1 MWFLNRKKER
11 ERINNVLGLWCLGD
25 WCLVFDG
32 LVFFFYFYFYFLL
45 LMVDYGLLEVVV
57 VSGVC
62 SVAAVGSG
70 GHVVMVFFVKFVVV
84 EQKE

>member
-1 MWFLNRKKER
+1 MWFLNRKQER
-11 ERINNVLGLWCLGD
+11 ERINNVIGLWCLGD
-25 WCLVFDG
+25 WCLMVWG
-32 LVFFFYFYFYFLL
+32 CSFFFFLE

-62 SVAAVGSG
+62 IAATVGGG